1 MRKILCFGVVLAA
14 CGVLGTVF
22 PQTLSGKKYVTLKNT
37 AAGEPVTARA
47 VVAVT
52 PDSGSPDA
60 YKLGG
65 LWIGSADRR
74 NGWYFQLAQRPV
86 AKQSARFVELLMI
99 KNGKYHAQN
108 ELAKATVRNNSELR
122 WESGKPYTLQLAV
135 DGTGADGRVLDD
147 AGNVLAEVRFELKKP
162 DSALT
167 GTVQARTEC
176 ARMEIASCSVSDDPL
191 PPFSSKPSAKSVREN
206 AVGAEASATA
216 FPCTLSGRKYVTLKK
231 TAAGEPVTARA
242 VVAVTP
248 DSGSP
253 DAYKLGG
260 LWIGSADRRNGWYFQ
275 LAQRPVAKQS
285 ARFVELLMIKNGKYH
300 AQNELAKATVRNN
313 SELRWESGK
322 PYTLQLAVDGTG
334 ADGRVL
340 DDAGNVLAEVR
351 FELKKPDS
359 ALTGTVQARTECAR
373 MEISSCVISNDPLP
387 SPPPRRIFLQAA
399 GAKYDAAKF
408 DSVENARFSDRHGLR
423 PRETEGELLF
433 NFRVER
439 DGDYQLCSNAA
450 SPSRD
455 VAIYAMFS
463 LDGEPMRRRVVFPA
477 KARDIDWERL
487 MRLSLK
493 AGTHTLRVIL
503 PSSITLD
510 YLVLEPMAPDPA
522 VPAAARSYNPKLTP
536 PAGHPRL
543 LLTPGTLPEIRR
555 NLKHPENAPAEQ
567 KVRELAASPLEMP
580 QKDGVVVYDRNY
592 LLQIEARAF
601 LYALEGDSRLG
612 KEAVE
617 AIREYISRVDF
628 DNLMDVT
635 RLVGHTIFVTSEV
648 YDWCY
653 PLLSEA
659 DKKLLRSDMLRL
671 GRDTEIGWPPFR
683 QSVINGHGN
692 EAQLSRDFLSM
703 AIAIYD
709 EDPEPYRLCA
719 WRIFEEMVP
728 AHNYEYRS
736 GRHTQGSC
744 YGTYRLSWD
753 MYLAM
758 IFRSMTGEEIFSAD
772 FGKVPYFWI
781 YLMLPNWEL
790 FDDADVYIEHGKPFR
805 FGENLFPMFSFTR
818 DPLLKNEFLR
828 QNGLAWSVRNY
839 PTRFLIFNRPDVKAA
854 PEFDKL
860 PQTRFFPEP
869 LASMIARTGWEFGPD
884 SRTAVVEMK
893 SGHYNRHDHQH
904 MDAGA
909 FQIFYRAPLAVDI
922 GVYGHWGGHYD
933 FTFAKRTIPH
943 NAMLVYDPEEK
954 FAVPGNDGGQRF
966 VRTMPWTIQQVIDHP
981 EIHEAGRHVACYVGP
996 DGDRPLFSYI
1006 KGDLASAYSPHKVQ
1020 AYERSFVFSRLDRP
1034 ETPALLVVYDHV
1046 TSTRPEYRKYFLLN
1060 TLTRPEFHGNTIRVE
1075 NVLPGGKPGELFVTT
1090 LLPESDNVEVT
1101 TSGDGKAME
1110 FFREKVE
1117 MPPRN
1122 RMLSC
1127 GWRTMVSPKTPA
1139 REDRFL
1145 HVMQIGEPS
1154 AAKYPVELLD
1164 SGAWL
1169 GVRAA
1174 GRIVTFAKSGKAGS
1188 APVEFTVP
1196 AGEAH
1201 QVLLTDL
1208 LPGEYNVTRDG
1219 RPLCR
1224 VSVSKQAGTVEMA
1237 AEPGH
1242 YRVAP

>member
-1 MRKILCFGVVLAA
+1 MRRLLCFGVALAA
-14 CGVLGTVF
+14 CGVLGAAF
-22 PQTLSGKKYVTLKNT
+22 PQTLSGRKYVTLERT
-37 AAGEPVTARA
+37 AAGKPVTARA

-52 PDSGSPDA
+52 PESGAPDV

-65 LWIGSADRR
+65 LWIGSADRK
-74 NGWYFQLAQRPV
+74 NGWYFQLAQRPA

-108 ELAKATVRNNSELR
+108 ELAKMTVRNNSELR
-122 WESGKPYTLQLAV
+122 WESGKQYTLQLAV
-135 DGTGADGRVLDD
+135 DGGAADGRVLDA
-147 AGNVLAEVRFELKKP
+147 AGRILAEVRFELKKP
-162 DSALT
+162 GSALT
-167 GTVQARTEC
+167 GTVQARTEY
-176 ARMEIASCSVSDDPL
+176 ARMKIVSCKVDNAPVPPAPL
-191 PPFSSKPSAKSVREN
+191 
-206 AVGAEASATA
+206 
-216 FPCTLSGRKYVTLKK
+216 
-231 TAAGEPVTARA
+231 
-242 VVAVTP
+242 
-248 DSGSP
+248 
-253 DAYKLGG
+253 
-260 LWIGSADRRNGWYFQ
+260 
-275 LAQRPVAKQS
+275 
-285 ARFVELLMIKNGKYH
+285 
-300 AQNELAKATVRNN
+300 
-313 SELRWESGK
+313 
-322 PYTLQLAVDGTG
+322 
-334 ADGRVL
+334 
-340 DDAGNVLAEVR
+340 
-351 FELKKPDS
+351 
-359 ALTGTVQARTECAR
+359 
-373 MEISSCVISNDPLP
+373 
-387 SPPPRRIFLQAA
+387 RRIFLQAS
-399 GAKYDAAKF
+399 GAEYDAAKF
-408 DSVENARFSDRHGLR
+408 ESVKNPRFSDGHGLR
-423 PRETEGELLF
+423 PREKEGELLF
-433 NFRVER
+433 NFRVKR

-450 SPSRD
+450 SPCRD
-455 VAIYAMFS
+455 VAIYAKFS

-477 KARDIDWERL
+477 RGRDIDWERL

-522 VPAAARSYNPKLTP
+522 PPAAALNYKPKLTP

-543 LLTPGTLPEIRR
+543 LLTERTLPEIRE
-555 NLKHPENAPAEQ
+555 NLKHPENAPAVR
-567 KVRELAASPLEMP
+567 KVRELAAAPLTMP
-580 QKDGVVVYDRNY
+580 REDGVVVYKRNY

-612 KEAVE
+612 KEAVK
-617 AIREYISRVDF
+617 AIREYISQVDF
-628 DNLMDVT
+628 DNLMGVT
-635 RLVGHTIFVTSEV
+635 RLIGHTIFVTSEV

-653 PLLSEA
+653 PLLS
-659 DKKLLRSDMLRL
+659 DDDRKMLRREMLRL

-683 QSVINGHGN
+683 QTVINGHGN
-692 EAQLSRDFLSM
+692 EAQFTRDLLSM
-703 AIAIYD
+703 AIAVYD

-758 IFRSMTGEEIFSAD
+758 IFRNMTGREIFSAD
-772 FGKVPYFWI
+772 LRTVPLFWV
-781 YLMLPNWEL
+781 YMMLPNWEL
-790 FDDADVYIEHGKPFR
+790 FDDTDVYIEHGKPFR
-805 FGENLFPMFSFTR
+805 FGENLFPMFAYTGDS
-818 DPLLKNEFLR
+818 LLKSEFLR
-828 QNGLAWSVRNY
+828 QNGPAGSVRNY
-839 PTRFLIFNRPDVKAA
+839 PVRFLIFNHPEVK
-854 PEFDKL
+854 PSQNFDRL

-966 VRTMPWTIQQVIDHP
+966 VKTMPWTIRQVIDHP
-981 EIHEAGRHVACYVGP
+981 EIHEAGRHAAHYVGP
-996 DGDRPLFSYI
+996 DADRPLFSYI
-1006 KGDLASAYSPHKVQ
+1006 KGDLASAYSSHKVA
-1020 AYERSFVFSRLDRP
+1020 AYERSFVFTRLDRP

-1060 TLTRPEFHGNTIRVE
+1060 TITRPEFRGNTIRVE
-1075 NVLPGGKPGELFVTT
+1075 NALPGGKPGELFVTT
-1090 LLPESDNVEVT
+1090 LLPEKDNLEVT
-1101 TSGDGKAME
+1101 ASGDGKAME

-1122 RMLSC
+1122 RMLSR
-1127 GWRTMVSPKTPA
+1127 GWRTMVSPKNPA

-1164 SGAWL
+1164 SGAWF
-1169 GVRAA
+1169 GVRTA
-1174 GRIVTFAKSGKAGS
+1174 GRIMTFAKSGKPGS

-1196 AGEAH
+1196 AGEVH

-1208 LPGEYNVTRDG
+1208 LPGEYTVTRDG
-1219 RPLCR
+1219 GPLGR

-1237 AEPGH
+1237 AEPGR
-1242 YRVAP
+1242 YRVSL